1 VEIARAV
8 EMESVLRLKIVIP
21 VLLIVEFAL
30 TDVEMV
36 SVALVRIAGIV
47 HPIAVDVLTSAGT
60 GFAV

>member
-1 VEIARAV
+1 
-8 EMESVLRLKIVIP
+8 MESVLRLKIVIP